1 MKFTKY
7 INSQAFPNY
16 NQVEEKDCGPTCLK
30 IIAKHYGKLL
40 NIQTLR
46 NLSETTREGSSLLNL
61 SDAAEKIGFRS
72 LGVKLDLGQLQEA
85 PLPCVLHWN
94 NDHYVVLYKCPLT
107 PKVGILR
114 GLFKQNTNYLISDPA
129 IGLIEYTQEEFL
141 KFWIGNNATETTE
154 EGITLLLE
162 PTPKFYS
169 PVAHK
174 GGKVDVE
181 IDDEKSF
188 FESPLWGLGAYILP
202 YKSFIIQLSIG
213 LLAGSLL
220 QLVFPFLTQS
230 VVDVGIQNQNISFVY
245 MVLMAQLFLFFGRTA
260 LELIR
265 SWILLHLSA
274 RINISLIS
282 DFFIKLMNL
291 PISFFD
297 VRMTGDIMQRIND
310 HHRIERILT
319 TSSLDVLFSLINMVI
334 MGGVLAYYNL
344 KIFAVFF
351 AGSLLYFV
359 WVTLFLKRRAKLDYK
374 RFAEVSQEQSKVI
387 ELINGMQEI
396 KLHNAEKQK
405 RWGWEFIQARL
416 FKVSIKGMVL
426 EQTQTIGSNFINE
439 LKNII
444 IIFLSAKLVI
454 DGQITLGMMLAISSI
469 VGNLNGPIVQLINF
483 IREAQ
488 DAKISLARLSEIH
501 EKEDEVQNDDEKTN
515 DIPENA
521 DLVLKDVSFRYI
533 GSDINV
539 LDNLNLTIPSNK
551 ITAIVGTSG
560 SGKTTLMKLL
570 LKFYEPNSG
579 EISLSPALSKGE
591 GVEPQSDA
599 NEFSDDT
606 IQNNIHNNLSSVT
619 SPSPLG
625 KVGLGLISQKPWR
638 NHIGS
643 VMQEGYIFSDTI
655 ANNIAIGVD
664 IIDKKRLLYAAD
676 VANIK
681 DFIEDYPLGF
691 NTKIGMEG
699 VGMSTG
705 QKQRLLIARAVYKNP
720 EMLFFD
726 EATSALDA
734 NNEKEIMRKL
744 DIFFKNKT
752 VVVIA
757 HRLSTVMNADQI
769 VVLEKGKIIEIG
781 NHESLVAKKGSYF
794 ELVRNQLQLGS

>member
-1 MKFTKY
+1 MSKFPFYK
-7 INSQAFPNY
+7 QADS
-16 NQVEEKDCGPTCLK
+16 KDCGPTCLK
-30 IIAKHYGKLL
+30 IVARFYDKVL

-46 NLSETTREGSSLLNL
+46 QLSQTTREGSTLLNI
-61 SDAAEKIGFRS
+61 SEASETIGFRS
-72 LGVKLDLGQLQEA
+72 LGVKLNLNKLDEA
-85 PLPCVLHWN
+85 PLPCILHWN
-94 NDHYVVLYKCPLT
+94 KAHYVVLYKIKKGT
-107 PKVGILR
+107 
-114 GLFKQNTNYLISDPA
+114 YYISDPA
-129 IGLIEYTQEEFL
+129 IGLIEYTKEEFI
-141 KFWIGNNATETTE
+141 KFWICNNANETTE
-154 EGITLLLE
+154 EGIVLLLE
-162 PTPKFYS
+162 PTPKFYQSEFDS
-169 PVAHK
+169 PDASGEK
-174 GGKVDVE
+174 
-181 IDDEKSF
+181 KSF
-188 FESPLWGLGAYILP
+188 GFALLFRYLIP
-202 YKSFIIQLSIG
+202 YKSFVIQLAIG
-213 LLAGSLL
+213 LFAGSLL
-220 QLVFPFLTQS
+220 QLIFPFLTQS
-230 VVDVGIQNQNISFVY
+230 IVDVGIQNQNIHFIY
-245 MVLMAQLFLFFGRTA
+245 LVLFAQLFLFFGRTA

-265 SWILLHLSA
+265 SWILLNLST

-319 TSSLDVLFSLINMVI
+319 TSSLEVLFSMINMFI

-344 KIFAVFF
+344 KIFAIFF
-351 AGSLLYFV
+351 IGSILYFI
-359 WVTLFLKRRAKLDYK
+359 WVTLFLKKRKEIDYK
-374 RFAEVSQEQSKVI
+374 RFSEVSQEQSKVI

-405 RWGWEFIQARL
+405 RWGWEYIQARL
-416 FKVSIKGMVL
+416 FKVSMKGLVL
-426 EQTQTIGSNFINE
+426 EQTQSIGSNFINE

-454 DGQITLGMMLAISSI
+454 DGQITLGMMMAISSI
-469 VGNLNGPIVQLINF
+469 VGSLNAPIIQLIGF

-501 EKEDEVQNDDEKTN
+501 DKEDETEQEKNQTHE
-515 DIPENA
+515 IPEKSDILIK
-521 DLVLKDVSFRYI
+521 DLSFRYI
-533 GSDINV
+533 GSDVNV
-539 LDNLNLTIPSNK
+539 LQDLNLTIPTNK

-570 LKFYEPNSG
+570 LKFYEPNNG
-579 EISLSPALSKGE
+579 DITIGKTALK
-591 GVEPQSDA
+591 
-599 NEFSDDT
+599 
-606 IQNNIHNNLSSVT
+606 NIA
-619 SPSPLG
+619 
-625 KVGLGLISQKPWR
+625 QKSWR
-638 NHIGS
+638 NHIGC

-664 IIDKKRLLYAAD
+664 IIDKERLVYASD

-681 DFIEDYPLGF
+681 DFIQDYPLGY

-734 NNEKEIMRKL
+734 NNEKEIMEKL
-744 DIFFKNKT
+744 NIFFKDKT

-769 VVLEKGKIIEIG
+769 VVLEKGKIVEIG
-781 NHESLVAKKGSYF
+781 NHKELVNLKGSYF
-794 ELVRNQLQLGS
+794 KLVKNQLQLGT

>member
-1 MKFTKY
+1 MLKK
-7 INSQAFPNY
+7 SFPTY
-16 NQVEEKDCGPTCLK
+16 KQPDSKDCGPTCLK
-30 IIAKHYGKLL
+30 IIAKYYGKTI

-46 NLSETTREGSSLLNL
+46 IYSETTREGSSLLNL
-61 SDAAEKIGFRS
+61 SDAAEKIEFRT
-72 LGVKLDLGQLQEA
+72 LGVKLDLNKLEEA
-85 PLPCVLHWN
+85 PLPCILHWN
-94 NDHYVVLYKCPLT
+94 KEHYVVLYKI
-107 PKVGILR
+107 KKNK
-114 GLFKQNTNYLISDPA
+114 FHISDPA
-129 IGLIEYTQEEFL
+129 IGLIEYSKEEFL
-141 KFWIGNNATETTE
+141 KFWIGNNSDENTN
-154 EGITLLLE
+154 EGIALLLE
-162 PTPKFYS
+162 PTPKFHES
-169 PVAHK
+169 EF
-174 GGKVDVE
+174 DLE
-181 IDDEKSF
+181 DNKSF
-188 FESPLWGLGAYILP
+188 GFNLLFKYIVP
-202 YKSFIIQLSIG
+202 YKSYVLQLVFG

-220 QLVFPFLTQS
+220 QLIFPFLTQS
-230 VVDVGIQNQNISFVY
+230 VVDVGIKNQNIHFIY
-245 MVLMAQLFLFFGRTA
+245 IVLFAQLFLFLGKTA

-274 RINISLIS
+274 RINIALIS

-297 VRMTGDIMQRIND
+297 VRMAGDIMQRIND

-319 TSSLDVLFSLINMVI
+319 TSSLNVLFSVINMFI

-351 AGSLLYFV
+351 IGSFCYFL
-359 WVTLFLKRRAKLDYK
+359 WVILFLKRREKLDYK
-374 RFAEVSQEQSKVI
+374 RFSEVSQEQSKVI

-405 RWGWEFIQARL
+405 RWGWEYIQARL
-416 FKVSIKGMVL
+416 FRVSMKGLVL
-426 EQTQTIGSNFINE
+426 EQTQSIGSNFINE

-454 DGQITLGMMLAISSI
+454 DGTITLGMMMAISSI
-469 VGNLNGPIVQLINF
+469 VGGLNGPIIQLISF

-501 EKEDEVQNDDEKTN
+501 EKEDETQQEESQTHE
-515 DIPENA
+515 IPENS
-521 DLVLKDVSFRYI
+521 DIIIKNLSFKYT
-533 GSDINV
+533 GSDVNV
-539 LDNLNLTIPSNK
+539 LDDLNLTIPANK

-570 LKFYEPNSG
+570 LKFYEPNQG
-579 EISLSPALSKGE
+579 EISVHKTALK
-591 GVEPQSDA
+591 
-599 NEFSDDT
+599 
-606 IQNNIHNNLSSVT
+606 NIA
-619 SPSPLG
+619 
-625 KVGLGLISQKPWR
+625 QKTWR
-638 NHIGS
+638 NHVGT

-655 ANNIAIGVD
+655 ANNIAIGVTN
-664 IIDKKRLLYAAD
+664 INKERLKYASD

-699 VGMSTG
+699 IGMSTG

-734 NNEKEIMRKL
+734 NNEKEIMEKL
-744 DIFFKNKT
+744 NFFFKDKT

-757 HRLSTVMNADQI
+757 HRLSTVINADQI
-769 VVLEKGKIIEIG
+769 VVLEKGKIVEVG
-781 NHESLVAKKGSYF
+781 NHQELVNLQGSYF
-794 ELVRNQLQLGS
+794 ELVKNQLQLGK

>member
-1 MKFTKY
+1 MKK
-7 INSQAFPNY
+7 FPNFK
-16 NQVEEKDCGPTCLK
+16 QTESKDCGPTCIKITAKFYGK
-30 IIAKHYGKLL
+30 II
-40 NIQTLR
+40 NIQALR
-46 NLSETTREGSSLLNL
+46 EYSETTRDGSNLLML
-61 SDAAEKIGFRS
+61 SDAAEKIGFRTIGIKRS
-72 LGVKLDLGQLQEA
+72 LQKLEEV
-85 PLPCVLHWN
+85 PLPCILHWN
-94 NDHYVVLYKCPLT
+94 KNHYVVLYKI
-107 PKVGILR
+107 KKGI
-114 GLFKQNTNYLISDPA
+114 YYISDPA
-129 IGLIEYTQEEFL
+129 IGLIEYNQEEFL
-141 KFWIGNNATETTE
+141 KFWIGNNANETTE
-154 EGITLLLE
+154 EGIALLLE
-162 PTPKFYS
+162 PTPQFYQS
-169 PVAHK
+169 
-174 GGKVDVE
+174 E
-181 IDDEKSF
+181 
-188 FESPLWGLGAYILP
+188 FESEDKKGFGFGLLFQYIFP
-202 YKSFIIQLSIG
+202 YKSFIIQLIIG

-220 QLVFPFLTQS
+220 ELIFPFLTQS
-230 VVDVGIQNQNISFVY
+230 IVDVGIQNQNIHFIY
-245 MVLMAQLFLFFGRTA
+245 LILFAQIFLFFGKTA

-265 SWILLHLSA
+265 SWILLHLSV

-319 TSSLDVLFSLINMVI
+319 TSSLNVLFSLINMII

-344 KIFAVFF
+344 QIFAIFF
-351 AGSLLYFV
+351 AGSFLYFL
-359 WVTLFLKRRAKLDYK
+359 WVVLFLKRREKLDYK

-405 RWGWEFIQARL
+405 RWGWEYVQARL
-416 FKVSIKGMVL
+416 FKVSMKGLVL
-426 EQTQTIGSNFINE
+426 EQTQNIGSNFINE
-439 LKNII
+439 IKNII

-469 VGNLNGPIVQLINF
+469 VGSLNGPIIQLINF

-501 EKEDEVQNDDEKTN
+501 EKEDETQQSATQTH
-515 DIPENA
+515 DISKNA
-521 DLVLKDVSFRYI
+521 DIVIKDVTFRYI
-533 GSDINV
+533 GSDVNV
-539 LDNLNLTIPSNK
+539 LDNLNLTISANK
-551 ITAIVGTSG
+551 VTAIVGTSG

-579 EISLSPALSKGE
+579 EILLDKTPLK
-591 GVEPQSDA
+591 
-599 NEFSDDT
+599 T
-606 IQNNIHNNLSSVT
+606 IAQKTWRSH
-619 SPSPLG
+619 LG
-625 KVGLGLISQKPWR
+625 T
-638 NHIGS
+638 
-643 VMQEGYIFSDTI
+643 VMQEGYIFNDTI

-664 IIDKKRLLYAAD
+664 IVNKERLVYAAD

-681 DFIEDYPLGF
+681 NFIQEYPLSY

-726 EATSALDA
+726 EATSSLDA

-769 VVLEKGKIIEIG
+769 VVLEKGKIVEIG
-781 NHESLVAKKGSYF
+781 NHRELVKLKGSYY
-794 ELVRNQLQLGS
+794 ELVRNQLQLGT